1 MHRTFS
7 TGVAENREN
16 STEFEDASAHYD
28 QEEDSEENGTYN
40 GDLTVENSEAMQC
53 NFETL
58 QKSSALFILGT
69 KEKHKL
75 TQTAIQG
82 VLDGVTNLSQHRLSM
97 LHSKVTCI
105 GKCHGKTCQHHAAD
119 TIYIVAT
126 CIINFMHYLHT
137 TIWVNIIVCSR

>member
-7 TGVAENREN
+7 TSIAENREN
-16 STEFEDASAHYD
+16 STEFEDASTHYD
-28 QEEDSEENGTYN
+28 QDTNEEDSEENGTYN
-40 GDLTVENSEAMQC
+40 DDLTVEAMQY

-58 QKSSALFILGT
+58 QKSSALFILGI

-82 VLDGVTNLSQHRLSM
+82 DLNGVTNLSQHRLSM

-119 TIYIVAT
+119 TIYI
-126 CIINFMHYLHT
+126 L
-137 TIWVNIIVCSR
+137 

>member
-7 TGVAENREN
+7 TSVAENREN
-16 STEFEDASAHYD
+16 STEFEDASTHYD
-28 QEEDSEENGTYN
+28 QETNEEDSEENGTYN
-40 GDLTVENSEAMQC
+40 GDLTVEAMQY

-82 VLDGVTNLSQHRLSM
+82 VLDGVTNLSQH
-97 LHSKVTCI
+97 
-105 GKCHGKTCQHHAAD
+105 
-119 TIYIVAT
+119 
-126 CIINFMHYLHT
+126 
-137 TIWVNIIVCSR
+137 